1 MGMLGYGGIACKCS
15 SISATRTQWL
25 SNEAFP
31 TASDTLVQFAFFLF
45 HLLRTVSPYFF
56 VFHCRRGQR
65 CFALQL
71 FCRIALLHE
80 SPRVACYISESWL
93 FDLKKHQRRFRQAG
107 YFERICRCLIMSHA
121 RCIFHLTDVVLLPSH
136 LLHYNCLITLV
147 TSCCADYTRHQNNCS

>member
-1 MGMLGYGGIACKCS
+1 MGMLGCGGIACKCS

-31 TASDTLVQFAFFLF
+31 IASDTLVQFAFFLF

-56 VFHCRRGQR
+56 VFHFRRGQR

-93 FDLKKHQRRFRQAG
+93 FDLKKTSEAIQTGQLFWAYLQVLDHVSCPVYLSFDW
-107 YFERICRCLIMSHA
+107 RCFAAEPFTPLQLFDNFS
-121 RCIFHLTDVVLLPSH
+121 
-136 LLHYNCLITLV
+136 Y
-147 TSCCADYTRHQNNCS
+147 